1 MNEPVP
7 VFKALVRFVWMPA
20 LLMVL
25 LALMP
30 RPVHA
35 AFDEQHTAFNAL
47 LGKHVLRVN
56 GGNAS
61 QLRYAGMAQD
71 RAALKAYLDSLS
83 AVPRTA
89 FTGWSRAQR
98 MAFLIN
104 AYNAFTIE
112 LVLTKYPALQSIKD
126 VGNLIQSPW
135 KKKFFPLFGEP
146 TSLDDIEQTML
157 RQRGAYDD
165 PRIHFALNCA
175 SIGCPMLREEAYVAD
190 RLDAQLDAQ
199 AERFMSD
206 RSRNRYNGATGELEV
221 SKVFDWYGDDFKLG
235 HHGIASAAAFMAR
248 YASRLSDVP
257 AEQEQV
263 RTQAA
268 RIGFLAYDWRLNDA
282 RP

>member
-1 MNEPVP
+1 M
-7 VFKALVRFVWMPA
+7 FIALVRFLWVPLA
-20 LLMVL
+20 LMAL

-30 RPVHA
+30 RPAHA
-35 AFDEQHTAFNAL
+35 AFDAQHTAFNTL
-47 LGKHVLRVN
+47 LGKHVLRVS

-61 QLRYAGMAQD
+61 QLRYQGMAQE
-71 RAALKAYLDSLS
+71 RAALKLYLDSVS
-83 AVPRTA
+83 AVPRA
-89 FTGWSRAQR
+89 EFNGWSKPQR

-126 VGNLIQSPW
+126 LGSLLQSPW
-135 KKKFFPLFGEP
+135 KKKFFTLFGEP
-146 TSLDDIEQTML
+146 TSLDDIEQAML

-175 SIGCPMLREEAYVAD
+175 SIGCPMLREEAYVAG

-221 SKVFDWYGDDFKLG
+221 SKVFDWYGADFQLG
-235 HHGIASAAAFMAR
+235 HHGIASVAAFMAR
-248 YASRLSDVP
+248 YASRLTDVP
-257 AEQEQV
+257 AEQDKV

-268 RIGFLAYDWRLNDA
+268 RITFLDYDWRLNDA

>member
-1 MNEPVP
+1 M
-7 VFKALVRFVWMPA
+7 FKALVRFLWVPMA
-20 LLMVL
+20 LMVM

-30 RPVHA
+30 RPAHA
-35 AFDEQHTAFNAL
+35 AFDAQHTVFNTL
-47 LGKHVLRVN
+47 LGKHVLRVS

-61 QLRYAGMAQD
+61 QLRYQGMAQE
-71 RAALKAYLDSLS
+71 RAALKLYLDSVS
-83 AVPRTA
+83 AVPRA
-89 FTGWSRAQR
+89 EFNGWSKPQR

-126 VGNLIQSPW
+126 LGSLIQSPW
-135 KKKFFPLFGEP
+135 KKKFFTLFGEA

-175 SIGCPMLREEAYVAD
+175 SIGCPMLREEAYVAE

-206 RSRNRYNGATGELEV
+206 RSRNRYNGANGGNGELEV
-221 SKVFDWYGDDFKLG
+221 SKVFDWYGRDFELG
-235 HHGIASAAAFMAR
+235 HHGIASVAAFMAR
-248 YASRLSDVP
+248 YALRLSDVP
-257 AEQEQV
+257 AEQEKV
-263 RTQAA
+263 RAQAA
-268 RIGFLAYDWRLNDA
+268 RIRFLDYDWRLNDA